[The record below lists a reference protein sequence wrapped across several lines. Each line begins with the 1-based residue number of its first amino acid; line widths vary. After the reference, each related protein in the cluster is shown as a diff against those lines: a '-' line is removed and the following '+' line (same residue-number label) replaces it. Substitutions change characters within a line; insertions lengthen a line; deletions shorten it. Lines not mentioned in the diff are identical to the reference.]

1 MSDTSN
7 FNEDKPSSADSLE
20 TASETIKDKVSA
32 GADAIRD
39 VAAQAGERASE
50 AYQRGN
56 EVVASRIDPMVGIA
70 VAAVAGFFVGYMMGS
85 DHHRS

>member
-20 TASETIKDKVSA
+20 TKNQTIKDKVLA
-32 GADAIRD
+32 GTDAIREA
-39 VAAQAGERASE
+39 AAQAGERASE

-56 EVVASRIDPMVGIA
+56 EMVDSRIDPVVGIA

-85 DHHRS
+85 DDRRY